1 MPTFAYILKQVLCFG
16 YLEPPRIE
24 NTLPK
29 CIRQNHLI
37 LLHNQQL
44 FTKNN
49 VSLQQLENYWE
60 SGILSSKVIS
70 PKLHLKVLIY
80 QCQKITTQQMNN
92 VIERNIK
99 RSLTK

>member
-1 MPTFAYILKQVLCFG
+1 MHKCSLHTVFEKRNALICLYFETGTLLWLFG
-16 YLEPPRIE
+16 
-24 NTLPK
+24 T
-29 CIRQNHLI
+29 
-37 LLHNQQL
+37 
-44 FTKNN
+44 TKDREYN

-70 PKLHLKVLIY
+70 LKLHSKVLIY

-92 VIERNIK
+92 VIGRNIK